1 MDSPKDGYPEY
12 IFFINNKEYNGKN
25 NIDYFNVDTSKPIK
39 IIN

>member
-1 MDSPKDGYPEY
+1 MDSPKDGYPKY

-25 NIDYFNVDTSKPIK
+25 NIDYTSKPIR